1 MYVQTPYGRK
11 DIGTSE
17 KEKEGPLYW
26 GGKTQVHKKLFRRIE
41 TD

>member
-1 MYVQTPYGRK
+1 MYVQTPYGRN

-17 KEKEGPLYW
+17 KEKEDPLYW
-26 GGKTQVHKKLFRRIE
+26 GKTQVHKKLFRRIE